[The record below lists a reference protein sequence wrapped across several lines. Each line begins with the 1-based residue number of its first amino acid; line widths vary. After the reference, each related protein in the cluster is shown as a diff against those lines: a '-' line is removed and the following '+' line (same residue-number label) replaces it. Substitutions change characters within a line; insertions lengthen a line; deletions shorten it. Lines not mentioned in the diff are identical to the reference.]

1 MFLARNQARGLTMN
15 VLDFSGKQ
23 VLVVGGSSGIGN
35 GIAQAFRSKGA
46 RVHVCGT
53 RGSAADY
60 PPAEGS
66 NLDGLDYEKLDV
78 NDARAIENFQPAF
91 DRLDVLVLAQGAV
104 IYRRGEFEMAGFR
117 KVLEVN
123 LISLMACAMRF
134 HSMLC
139 LSGGSLIIV
148 SSTAA
153 YHSTKGNPAYNA
165 SKTGAVGLTRTL
177 GEAWAEDGI
186 RVNGIAPGLVDTKMT
201 KVTTENPKR
210 LEAAIGR
217 IPLKRLGTPAD
228 MAGAALFLAS
238 PLAAYIVGQTLVV
251 DGGLIL

>member
-1 MFLARNQARGLTMN
+1 MN
-15 VLDFSGKQ
+15 ELDFGGKQ

-35 GIAQAFRSKGA
+35 GVAQAFRARGA
-46 RVHVCGT
+46 RVQVCGT
-53 RGSAADY
+53 RARAADY
-60 PPAEGS
+60 LASEGS
-66 NLDGLDYEKLDV
+66 DLAGLDYAQLDV
-78 NDARAIENFQPAF
+78 SDPGAIEKFEPAF

-123 LISLMACAMRF
+123 LMSLMACAGKFYR
-134 HSMLC
+134 ML
-139 LSGGSLIIV
+139 SASKGSLIIV

-165 SKTGAVGLTRTL
+165 SKTGAMGLTRTL
-177 GEAWAEDGI
+177 GQAWAEDGI

-201 KVTTENPKR
+201 KVTTANPKR
-210 LEAAIGR
+210 LEGAVER

-238 PLAAYIVGQTLVV
+238 PLASYIVGQTLVV

>member
-1 MFLARNQARGLTMN
+1 MN
-15 VLDFSGKQ
+15 ELDFGGRQ

-35 GIAQAFRSKGA
+35 GIAHAFRARGA

-53 RGSAADY
+53 RASAADY
-60 PPAEGS
+60 SASEGS
-66 NLDGLDYEKLDV
+66 DLKGLDYTQLDV
-78 NDARAIENFQPAF
+78 SDAKAIESFRPSF

-123 LISLMACAMRF
+123 LISLMACATKF
-134 HSMLC
+134 HDML
-139 LSGGSLIIV
+139 SVSKGSLIIV

-153 YHSTKGNPAYNA
+153 YHSTKGNPSYNA

-201 KVTTENPKR
+201 KVTTANPKR
-210 LEAAIGR
+210 LEGAIER

-238 PLAAYIVGQTLVV
+238 PLASYVVGQTIVV